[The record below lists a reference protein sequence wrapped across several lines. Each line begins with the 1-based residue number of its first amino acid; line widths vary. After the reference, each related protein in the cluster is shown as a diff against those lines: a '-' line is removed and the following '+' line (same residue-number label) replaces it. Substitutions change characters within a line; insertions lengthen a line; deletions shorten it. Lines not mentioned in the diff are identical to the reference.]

1 VIGGVVG
8 RWQTE
13 SGGRDGLEGG
23 LESAGL
29 RLRHV
34 KQGRS
39 ARGPRME
46 REEDEG
52 EVVPGQ

>member
-1 VIGGVVG
+1 LKVVR

-13 SGGRDGLEGG
+13 GGGRDGLEGV
-23 LESAGL
+23 
-29 RLRHV
+29 HV

-39 ARGPRME
+39 ARGVRMG
-46 REEDEG
+46 REEDDR